1 MQSNPLFEERNVDI
15 RRQLFVDFLHTGVQL
30 SISLFLGRIFR
41 YQRYNI
47 SHLQEILPKLRSLH
61 KPILAILLLNHLPDR
76 RRQLRPGLRVAPRPI
91 GQYLPY
97 THLPLLNHLRFLY
110 LLVLKLLQ
118 VLRKLP
124 LARELRV
131 HLYHT
136 LGKLKP
142 RESTG
147 RVYLHFLKKVPGE
160 KLPNIRNLLLS
171 MVHTQGVQIEVHPMC
186 EIEVSRAALDDE
198 ADELLIRQI
207 LLDDHEG
214 DDLRDEVLDVVP
226 LVIAVDDRV
235 DPLGREELV
244 DPRRLGGVLV
254 ELVEDL
260 VDRLL
265 VVMLDVLEFLGG
277 GRGTIPEER
286 YRLSI
291 GIEFKTG

>member
-1 MQSNPLFEERNVDI
+1 
-15 RRQLFVDFLHTGVQL
+15 
-30 SISLFLGRIFR
+30 
-41 YQRYNI
+41 
-47 SHLQEILPKLRSLH
+47 
-61 KPILAILLLNHLPDR
+61 
-76 RRQLRPGLRVAPRPI
+76 
-91 GQYLPY
+91 
-97 THLPLLNHLRFLY
+97 
-110 LLVLKLLQ
+110 
-118 VLRKLP
+118 
-124 LARELRV
+124 
-131 HLYHT
+131 
-136 LGKLKP
+136 
-142 RESTG
+142 
-147 RVYLHFLKKVPGE
+147 
-160 KLPNIRNLLLS
+160 
-171 MVHTQGVQIEVHPMC
+171 MC

-265 VVMLDVLEFLGG
+265 VVMLDVLEFLGR